1 LKVTVPVG
9 DWPVTVAVQVT
20 AAPYVEGYRLEP
32 TVVVVLATFT
42 VCVSAVDVLAALF
55 VSPA

>member
-1 LKVTVPVG
+1 
-9 DWPVTVAVQVT
+9 VTVAVQVT
-20 AAPYVEGYRLEP
+20 AAPYVEGFKLEL

-42 VCVSAVDVLAALF
+42 VCASAVDVLAALF